1 MKKICILFCCCMA
14 AALSAF
20 AAVPLTGV
28 GVMENMAGI
37 AGKRGYGGDGMDALK
52 AHLASP
58 LGLAVDRWHNI
69 YVADTLNH
77 RIRRIDAHTGRIETV
92 AGTGKPGFF
101 NDGGHAD
108 MAGLKGPTALKF
120 DRFGNLFIADTG
132 NNRIRMLTPKG
143 YLHTVAGTGRKGFDG
158 DNIKA
163 KNTALNHPT
172 GLAFSSKGD
181 LLIADTGNNRIRR
194 LDPKTG
200 LLSTVVGRGEP
211 RDDGDFDL
219 APNAFL
225 NKPSAI
231 LFDKYDNLYIADTGN
246 HKIRFVDHRT
256 GRILTL
262 AGSGVKGYKGDNSG
276 QSADAWFHNPTGLAL
291 DRFGRIYVSDTDNQ
305 RVRRI
310 TIDLI
315 NQRGTVETVAG
326 TGKRGYN
333 GSDMNAWDTQLAYPG
348 ALVITPL
355 DMLYFVDTGNNLI
368 RRVQGISG
376 VRAPTSY
383 AVYSAS
389 DASSDS
395 REFYE
400 VLFKPQIEAARQG
413 K

>member
-1 MKKICILFCCCMA
+1 MKKFWVLLCCA
-14 AALSAF
+14 AAAVCSF
-20 AAVPLTGV
+20 AAVPLTGP
-28 GVMENMAGI
+28 GVLEDMAGV
-37 AGKRGYGGDGMDALK
+37 AGKRGYGGDGTDALK

-77 RIRRIDAHTGRIETV
+77 RIRRIDARSGRIETV

-108 MAGLKGPTALKF
+108 MAGLKGPTALVF
-120 DRFGNLFIADTG
+120 DRYGNLFIADTG

-143 YLHTVAGTGRKGFDG
+143 YLHTVAGNGRKGFEG

-163 KNTALNHPT
+163 KNTSLNHPT
-172 GLAFSSKGD
+172 GLAISSKGD

-200 LLSTVVGRGEP
+200 LLSTLAGRGEAG
-211 RDDGDFDL
+211 DDGDLGL
-219 APNAFL
+219 APNALL

-231 LFDKYDNLYIADTGN
+231 LFDKYDNLYIADTRN
-246 HKIRFVDHRT
+246 HKIRFVDRRT

-262 AGSGVKGYKGDNSG
+262 AGAGEKGYKGDNSG

-305 RVRRI
+305 RIRRI
-310 TIDLI
+310 TIDLR

-348 ALVITPL
+348 AMVITPL

-389 DASSDS
+389 DAPSDS